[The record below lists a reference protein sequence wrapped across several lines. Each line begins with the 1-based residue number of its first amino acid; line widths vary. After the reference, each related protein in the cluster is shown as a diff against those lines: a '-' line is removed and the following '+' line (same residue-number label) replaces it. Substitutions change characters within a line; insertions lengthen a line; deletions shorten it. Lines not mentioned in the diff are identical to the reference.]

1 MPQRAR
7 VFMNNRSQHVTIP
20 REFRFRSNEVTIRRG
35 TKSGEVILSEVPN
48 IDEVFHTLD
57 EAEIPQ
63 DFLLD
68 RERDTVQERPALE
81 GLV

>member
-20 REFRFRSNEVTIRRG
+20 REFRFRSAEVTIRRG

-48 IDEVFHTLD
+48 IDEVFHVLD
-57 EAEIPQ
+57 EAKIPP

-68 RERDTVQERPALE
+68 REPGPAQERQALE